1 LADRQINFEK
11 LWAGSSCVLYRTLG
25 GIIDPPPYARRRL
38 CNGNGGQ
45 AGACQSGLDRFTDL
59 ARRKMWIKVKNRKA
73 PLVAGLLE
81 GGF

>member
-1 LADRQINFEK
+1 MFFTGHSVA
-11 LWAGSSCVLYRTLG
+11 SS
-25 GIIDPPPYARRRL
+25 I
-38 CNGNGGQ
+38 
-45 AGACQSGLDRFTDL
+45 QSGLDRFTDL